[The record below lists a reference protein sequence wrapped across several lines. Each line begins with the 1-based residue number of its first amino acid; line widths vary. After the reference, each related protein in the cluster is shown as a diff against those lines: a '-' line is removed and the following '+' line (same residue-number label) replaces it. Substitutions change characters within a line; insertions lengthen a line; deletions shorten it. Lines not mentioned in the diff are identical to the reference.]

1 MQPNQQ
7 PPSPLGSLPG
17 PLLELG
23 MRAQL
28 ESLYAER
35 EYLAAELGVSD
46 ADDVLAVVE
55 GLRAESTALRRLIE
69 LTEAQRRLDAERQA
83 VSDEIERLRSL
94 LPTGIPPTAPTQ
106 DRP

>member
-46 ADDVLAVVE
+46 ADEVLAVVE
-55 GLRAESTALRRLIE
+55 GLRAESASLRRLIE

-94 LPTGIPPTAPTQ
+94 LPAGIPPTASTE